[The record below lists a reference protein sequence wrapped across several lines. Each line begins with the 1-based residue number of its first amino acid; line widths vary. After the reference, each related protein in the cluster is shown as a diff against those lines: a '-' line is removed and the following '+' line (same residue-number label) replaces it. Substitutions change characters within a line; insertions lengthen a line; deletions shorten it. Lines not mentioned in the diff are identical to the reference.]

1 MNKIILFLMSLE
13 FSLGYS
19 QFAQANT
26 NEIYR
31 QELEKKS
38 FELLWGEEITKD
50 IFNSAP
56 KKSLYDQKIN
66 GWTLKEIEKGKIK
79 IKNFEVDGGHL
90 RDLPNNQFMNNRS
103 IPRTAVRDKAMFV
116 DDDID
121 IGLVPL
127 YACQNK
133 EEIKKLEVSF
143 LDTDCYENQQ
153 EKFNDCI
160 RDGNNSHN
168 CFLAFQY
175 PLHTENN
182 NPCVKNKTVSYKIC
196 KSGVLLGYSDN
207 LPIVV
212 TPLGNYTTVV
222 DVRNIPYDT
231 ILTKLAENYGKPDK
245 IIKRKHHISNCNRDT
260 LYHPKN
266 DKITQKIAVSCN
278 EDSEI
283 FFWIEKPWVLKVE
296 VSFENNQP
304 IAIKKLFIN
313 WGNYQ
318 KAQERIR
325 QSEQNQQNEEKNKQE
340 RKKKQQE
347 EIIQQKINNF
357 NI

>member
-1 MNKIILFLMSLE
+1 MNKTILFLMSLG

-19 QFAQANT
+19 HFAQANT
-26 NEIYR
+26 NEIYK

-38 FELLWGEEITKD
+38 LELLWGEEITKD
-50 IFNSAP
+50 IFNKAS

-79 IKNFEVDGGHL
+79 IKNFEVDGGHP

-103 IPRTAVRDKAMFV
+103 IPRMAVRDKAMFV

-133 EEIKKLEVSF
+133 EEIKTMEVSD
-143 LDTDCYENQQ
+143 LDTDCIEDQQ
-153 EKFNDCI
+153 QKFNDCI
-160 RDGNNSHN
+160 REQNNSQG
-168 CFLAFQY
+168 CFMMYQY
-175 PLHTENN
+175 HLTTGNS
-182 NPCVKNKTVSYKIC
+182 PCRRTKNVSYKIC

-212 TPLGNYTTVV
+212 TPLDNYTTAV

-245 IIKRKHHISNCNRDT
+245 IIKRKHHISNCNQDT

-266 DKITQKIAVSCN
+266 NKIYGVNRISLYH
-278 EDSEI
+278 
-283 FFWIEKPWVLKVE
+283 F
-296 VSFENNQP
+296 
-304 IAIKKLFIN
+304 IKNHL
-313 WGNYQ
+313 
-318 KAQERIR
+318 
-325 QSEQNQQNEEKNKQE
+325 NKE
-340 RKKKQQE
+340 P
-347 EIIQQKINNF
+347 
-357 NI
+357 

>member
-1 MNKIILFLMSLE
+1 MNKIILFLMSLG

-19 QFAQANT
+19 QFAQAST

-79 IKNFEVDGGHL
+79 IKNFEVDGGHP

-160 RDGNNSHN
+160 RDGNDSHN

-175 PLHTENN
+175 PLHTEYN
-182 NPCVKNKTVSYKIC
+182 NPCIKNKTVSYKIC

-212 TPLGNYTTVV
+212 TPLENYTTGV

-231 ILTKLAENYGKPDK
+231 ILAKLAENYGKPDT
-245 IIKRKHHISNCNRDT
+245 IIKRKHHISNCNQDT

-283 FFWIEKPWVLKVE
+283 FFWIEKPWALKVE

-304 IAIKKLFIN
+304 IAIKKFFIN

-318 KAQERIR
+318 KAQEKIR
-325 QSEQNQQNEEKNKQE
+325 QSEQNQIIEENNKQE
-340 RKKKQQE
+340 REKEQQE
-347 EIIQQKINNF
+347 ETIRQKINNF

>member
-1 MNKIILFLMSLE
+1 MNKIILFLMSLG

-79 IKNFEVDGGHL
+79 IKNFEVDGGHP

-103 IPRTAVRDKAMFV
+103 IPRMAVQDKAMFV
-116 DDDID
+116 DDEID

-133 EEIKKLEVSF
+133 EEIKTMEVSD
-143 LDTDCYENQQ
+143 LDTDCIEDQQ
-153 EKFNDCI
+153 QKFNDCI
-160 RDGNNSHN
+160 REQNNSQG
-168 CFLAFQY
+168 CFVMYQY
-175 PLHTENN
+175 HLTTGNS
-182 NPCVKNKTVSYKIC
+182 PCRRTKNVSYKIC

-212 TPLGNYTTVV
+212 TPLDNYTTVV

-231 ILTKLAENYGKPDK
+231 ILAKLAENYGKPDT
-245 IIKRKHHISNCNRDT
+245 IIKRKHHISNCNQDT

-304 IAIKKLFIN
+304 IAIKKFFIN

-318 KAQERIR
+318 KAQEKIR
-325 QSEQNQQNEEKNKQE
+325 QSEQNQRIEENNKQE
-340 RKKKQQE
+340 REKEQQE
-347 EIIQQKINNF
+347 ETIRQKINNF

>member
-1 MNKIILFLMSLE
+1 MNKTILFLMSLG
-13 FSLGYS
+13 FSLGNS
-19 QFAQANT
+19 HFAQANT
-26 NEIYR
+26 NEIYK

-38 FELLWGEEITKD
+38 LELLWGEEITKD
-50 IFNSAP
+50 IFNKAS

-79 IKNFEVDGGHL
+79 IKNFEVDGGHP
-90 RDLPNNQFMNNRS
+90 RDLPNNQFMGNRS
-103 IPRTAVRDKAMFV
+103 IPRMAVRDKAMFV

-133 EEIKKLEVSF
+133 EEIKTMEVSD
-143 LDTDCYENQQ
+143 LDTDCIEDQQ
-153 EKFNDCI
+153 QKFNDCI
-160 RDGNNSHN
+160 REQNNSQG
-168 CFLAFQY
+168 CFMMYQY
-175 PLHTENN
+175 HLTTGNS
-182 NPCVKNKTVSYKIC
+182 PCRRTKNVSYKIC

-212 TPLGNYTTVV
+212 TPLDNYTTVV

-245 IIKRKHHISNCNRDT
+245 IIKRKHHISNCNQDT

-318 KAQERIR
+318 KAQEKIR
-325 QSEQNQQNEEKNKQE
+325 QSEQKQRIEKKNKQE
-340 RKKKQQE
+340 QEKEQQE

>member
-1 MNKIILFLMSLE
+1 MNKTILFLMSLG

-19 QFAQANT
+19 QFVQANT
-26 NEIYR
+26 SEIYK

-38 FELLWGEEITKD
+38 LELLWGEEITKD
-50 IFNSAP
+50 IFNNAP

-66 GWTLKEIEKGKIK
+66 GWTLKEIEKGKVK
-79 IKNFEVDGGHL
+79 IKYFEVDGGHP
-90 RDLPNNQFMNNRS
+90 RDLPDNQFMNNRR
-103 IPRTAVRDKAMFV
+103 IPQTAVQDKAMFV
-116 DDDID
+116 DDDVD
-121 IGLVPL
+121 ISLSSL
-127 YACQNK
+127 YACQDK
-133 EEIKKLEVSF
+133 EENKTTEITY
-143 LDTDCYENQQ
+143 LDTDCYRHQQ
-153 EKFNDCI
+153 EKFDECI
-160 RDGNNSHN
+160 RDGNDSKN

-175 PLHTENN
+175 PLHTEHN

-196 KSGVLLGYSDN
+196 KNGILFGYSGN

-212 TPLGNYTTVV
+212 TSLENYTTGV

-231 ILTKLAENYGKPDK
+231 ILAKLAENYGKPDK
-245 IIKRKHHISNCNRDT
+245 IIKRKHHISNCNQDT

-296 VSFENNQP
+296 VSLENNQP

-318 KAQERIR
+318 KAQEMIR

-340 RKKKQQE
+340 REKKQQE
-347 EIIQQKINNF
+347 ETIRKKINNF

>member
-1 MNKIILFLMSLE
+1 MSLG

-19 QFAQANT
+19 QFAQAST

-79 IKNFEVDGGHL
+79 IKNFEVDGGHP

-160 RDGNNSHN
+160 RDGNDSHN

-175 PLHTENN
+175 PLHTEYN
-182 NPCVKNKTVSYKIC
+182 NPCIKNKTVSYKIC

-212 TPLGNYTTVV
+212 TPLENYTTGV

-231 ILTKLAENYGKPDK
+231 ILAKLAENYGKPDT
-245 IIKRKHHISNCNRDT
+245 IIKRKHHISNCNQDT

-283 FFWIEKPWVLKVE
+283 FFWI
-296 VSFENNQP
+296 
-304 IAIKKLFIN
+304 
-313 WGNYQ
+313 
-318 KAQERIR
+318 
-325 QSEQNQQNEEKNKQE
+325 
-340 RKKKQQE
+340 
-347 EIIQQKINNF
+347 
-357 NI
+357 